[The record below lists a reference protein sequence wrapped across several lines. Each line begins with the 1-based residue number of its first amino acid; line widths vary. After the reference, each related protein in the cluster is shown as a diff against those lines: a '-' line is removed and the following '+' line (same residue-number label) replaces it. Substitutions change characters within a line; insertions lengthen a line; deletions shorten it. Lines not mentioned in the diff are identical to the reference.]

1 MKKITTEYGLIEY
14 MLTLLQAMDQNH
26 IDVDQLLEYDGV
38 VEKEV
43 LGGSKEFQ
51 MAYEVIRFMDEM
63 PGGFFIY
70 HADAGEEIIYANKAL
85 LRIFQ
90 CDTMKEFRELTGNS
104 FQGIVHHEDLD
115 AIEESIRQQIAVS
128 QYDLDYV
135 EYRIIRKDGS
145 IRWVDDY
152 GHFVHS
158 DAVGDIFY
166 VFIGDAT
173 EKRKRQLLEKANWMK
188 EKKKKEQKMQQL
200 MDEIEEYDQER
211 KLINQEHLRRLEVIK
226 GLSVN
231 YESILYADL
240 ETDQILPYRLSTR
253 TKVQFGQKYQKRSF
267 LWYVEDY
274 VRTWV
279 HPEEQDFVLR
289 KTLPEYIKKKLA
301 HNKTYYFNYR
311 IQNKGEIQYLQLRI
325 VNVGSENQISQIV
338 MGYRRVD
345 EEVQREIEQKQM
357 LEEALNN
364 ANLAIVAKNT
374 FLSNMSHD
382 MRTPLNAIFGY
393 TTLARKNISDND
405 VVSHYLDKIEESS
418 RQFLELIEKVLEI
431 SWTETKDNRI
441 TETECNLN
449 DILMDVT
456 RHLEP
461 QASKKEIAVTLD
473 TESME
478 DSNILADREKI
489 RQIFL
494 HLMGNA
500 ITYTKHGGNVDITVR
515 ELEKQINHY
524 AVYQFEIKDNGIG
537 ISEEFLSHIFEPFA
551 REKNTTF
558 SGVHGTGVGL
568 TIVKHIVELMDGNI
582 EVSSVVDQGTVFTV
596 TLRLRIQNRPLSDE
610 IDMDVILDHIM
621 NQTILL
627 VEDNE
632 INVEIETEILNGLGF
647 HLKAVADG
655 KMAVDTIR
663 HSKPGDFILILM
675 DIQMPVM
682 DGWQATREIRRL
694 KNPQLAQI
702 PIIALSADAFESDE
716 KKSIQCGMDAHLTK
730 PIDIPLLLDT
740 MTTVVHNHEL
750 V

>member
-14 MLTLLQAMDQNH
+14 MLTLLQALDQNH
-26 IDVDQLLEYDGV
+26 IDLDQLLEYDGV
-38 VEKEV
+38 VGKEI

-115 AIEESIRQQIAVS
+115 AIEESIRQQIAGS

-152 GHFVHS
+152 GHFIHS

-188 EKKKKEQKMQQL
+188 EKRKKEQKMQQL

-301 HNKTYYFNYR
+301 QNKTYYFNYR

-418 RQFLELIEKVLEI
+418 RQFLELIDKVLEI

-494 HLMGNA
+494 HLIGNA

-610 IDMDVILDHIM
+610 VDMDVILDHIM

-663 HSKPGDFILILM
+663 HSKPGDFVLILM

-716 KKSIQCGMDAHLTK
+716 KKSIRCGMDAHLTK

>member
-14 MLTLLQAMDQNH
+14 MLTLLQALDQNH
-26 IDVDQLLEYDGV
+26 IDLDQLLEYDGV
-38 VEKEV
+38 AGKEI

-115 AIEESIRQQIAVS
+115 AIEESIRQQIAGS

-152 GHFVHS
+152 GHFIHS

-188 EKKKKEQKMQQL
+188 EKRKKEQKMQQL

-663 HSKPGDFILILM
+663 HSKPGDFVLILM

-716 KKSIQCGMDAHLTK
+716 KKSIRCGMDAHLTK